1 MIIFD
6 LRCAQGHGF
15 EGWFASGEEFERQKA
30 ADLVHCPLCDSA
42 EIVRRPSAQV
52 RVRKAG
58 AAKSGT
64 PKAAKPD
71 AQPEKPASEAAAG
84 LPPDVL
90 AHLREVVR
98 KTEDVG
104 TRFPEEARRMHYD
117 EAPARAIRGQ
127 ASKEEAEALTDEGI
141 EFTSLPPFL
150 TRDQH

>member
-30 ADLVHCPLCDSA
+30 ADLVHCPMCDSA
-42 EIVRRPSAQV
+42 EVVRRPSAQV
-52 RVRKAG
+52 RVRKA
-58 AAKSGT
+58 AA
-64 PKAAKPD
+64 PKAAKH
-71 AQPEKPASEAAAG
+71 ATQPEKAAAPEAVAS

-104 TRFPEEARRMHYD
+104 ARFPEEARRIHYD

-127 ASKEEAEALTDEGI
+127 ASKEEAEALTEEGI
-141 EFTSLPPFL
+141 DFTSLPPFL